1 MHKQGHKKEKKFYLP
16 VICSWVLNFARWR
29 ERTMRNSEFMLTSRL
44 TWTDVTLK
52 LPYWIQYRFK
62 RDSAN
67 SYSSLHLHFLA
78 VGSDTLKCAL
88 CIGHSFHILQPV
100 QCLYKYYSCDFS
112 LIKANEERHPI
123 SLWKEHKF
131 LSHTLNSVSSN
142 QNLEDKR
149 FSQLEIG
156 SP

>member
-1 MHKQGHKKEKKFYLP
+1 
-16 VICSWVLNFARWR
+16 
-29 ERTMRNSEFMLTSRL
+29 MRNGEFMLTSRL
-44 TWTDVTLK
+44 TWTDVTLN

-62 RDSAN
+62 R
-67 SYSSLHLHFLA
+67 YSGNFYSLHLHFLA
-78 VGSDTLKCAL
+78 VGSNTLKCTL

-112 LIKANEERHPI
+112 LIKANGEWHPI

-149 FSQLEIG
+149 FFSTWNWQSIGIPQKWHHFAFLPADYLEVT
-156 SP
+156 SEW